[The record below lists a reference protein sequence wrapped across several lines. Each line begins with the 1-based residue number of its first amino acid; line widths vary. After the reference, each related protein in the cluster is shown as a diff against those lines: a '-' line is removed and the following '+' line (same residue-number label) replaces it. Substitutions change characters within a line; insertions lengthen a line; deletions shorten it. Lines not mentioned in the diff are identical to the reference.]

1 MAKLCA
7 LSSTVLLAA
16 VAFAV
21 PVMAQ
26 KPAAPVTPPGAPGG
40 PPMPEPSKE
49 LEAFMKS
56 FEGSWKCETKFPAGA
71 MGPGSPEGTT
81 KASVVFKKEFSGMS
95 WHGQADVQKSK
106 TSPALT
112 VVFQLGWEPG
122 SKQATFVSYDSMGG
136 AVLGSG
142 PLAGDSVVFAEEGFM
157 MGAKLKARET
167 LTKKGPKEFF
177 HKLEVDMGKGFQSM
191 GEDTCKK

>member
-1 MAKLCA
+1 MTKTCA
-7 LSSTVLLAA
+7 VSSTVLLAL
-16 VAFAV
+16 VALAG
-21 PVMAQ
+21 
-26 KPAAPVTPPGAPGG
+26 PALAEKTGAPATSPGVPAG
-40 PPMPEPSKE
+40 PPLPEPSKE
-49 LEAFMKS
+49 LEAFMKG

-71 MGPGSPEGTT
+71 MGPGSAEGAT
-81 KASVVFKKEFSGMS
+81 KATVVFKKEFGGMS

-142 PLAGDSVVFAEEGFM
+142 PLAGDSVVFSEEGFM
-157 MGAKLKARET
+157 MGSKLKARET